1 MTYLK
6 ISGKDLSKYIQALTI
21 SHESTWNSK
30 AGRTITAEF
39 VGRIVARKW
48 KLQFTTIPLS
58 QAAINEITSLIEKS
72 DFFDVEFIPINN
84 NGSIIKRT
92 FYVNAPTVQVY
103 SYNDRL
109 LNVRYQSLQ
118 FNIIE
123 K

>member
-1 MTYLK
+1 MAYLK
-6 ISGKDLSKYIQALTI
+6 MSGKDLSKYIQALTI
-21 SHESTWNSK
+21 SHEPTWNSK

-58 QAAINEITSLIEKS
+58 QKVINEILSLLEKS

-84 NGSIIKRT
+84 AGGIIKRT
-92 FYVNAPTVQVY
+92 FYVNAPSVQVY
-103 SYNDRL
+103 SYNDQL
-109 LNVRYQSLQ
+109 SNVRYQSLQ